1 MDLIS
6 IFLISN
12 LVLYLILYISK
23 RFMLNF
29 IYKFL
34 RFLSILCIF
43 IGFAIL
49 VYFACYIVYYHNNW
63 SETSTGIFM
72 AVIVVFFY
80 EYDLASHYSDRL
92 AK

>member
-1 MDLIS
+1 MI
-6 IFLISN
+6 
-12 LVLYLILYISK
+12 
-23 RFMLNF
+23 NF

-49 VYFACYIVYYHNNW
+49 VYFACYIAYYHNNW
-63 SETSTGIFM
+63 SEISTGILM
-72 AVIVVFFY
+72 AKIFVFFY
-80 EYDLASHYSDRL
+80 EYDLASHYIDRL